1 MLLDGVLPLDDLV
14 AVVRQV
20 EHHVL
25 VEDQADP
32 AGVLPVW
39 LLEGGGGVELL
50 LGHLHQ
56 DGAVWQG
63 ESQAAHVDVLE
74 GFSTVGEVG
83 PENFSCF
90 HSFLHFMTFFKLQLC
105 WRHLCGLHLY

>member
-50 LGHLHQ
+50 LIWC
-56 DGAVWQG
+56 V
-63 ESQAAHVDVLE
+63 
-74 GFSTVGEVG
+74 F
-83 PENFSCF
+83 
-90 HSFLHFMTFFKLQLC
+90 
-105 WRHLCGLHLY
+105 